1 MVKHFNLMSTDGPA
15 RRGEIVTTHGKI
27 ATPAFMPVG
36 SQAGVK
42 TLTPEEVKDVGADIL
57 LSNAYHLYLRPGAD
71 IIRRAGG
78 LHNFMG
84 WDRPILTDSG
94 GFQVFSLATLRRVN
108 DDGVV
113 FRSHIDGSEHRITPE
128 SITVFQE
135 LLGSD
140 IMMALDECPAHDAPL
155 PKQTAAVRRTTEW
168 AGRCLAA
175 RRRDDTFLY
184 GIVQGGLHRE
194 LRQESVA
201 GLTEL
206 DFPGYGIGG
215 LSLGE
220 TKEQTFNTVAAT
232 TELLPVDR
240 TRYLMGVGAP
250 DDIIEAVNLGC
261 DIFDSVLPTRVARHG
276 AFYTRLGRQNIGN
289 ARYKDAMT
297 PLEPD
302 CDCYAC
308 RHFSAAYLRHLFRAK
323 ELLSLRLLTIHNL
336 RFLSRL
342 TADCRQSIENGGFQA
357 FRHEFLDGYTATN
370 EEIRLA
376 QKAKWRQRHGF

>member
-15 RRGEIVTTHGKI
+15 RRGEIITSHGKI

-36 SQAGVK
+36 SQASVK
-42 TLTPEEVKDVGADIL
+42 TLTPEEVRDAGADVL
-57 LSNAYHLYLRPGAD
+57 LANAYHLYLRPGAD
-71 IIRRAGG
+71 IIRQAGG
-78 LHNFMG
+78 LHQFMG
-84 WDRPILTDSG
+84 WDGPILTDSG
-94 GFQVFSLATLRRVN
+94 GFQVFSLATLRRIR

-128 SITVFQE
+128 SITGFQE

-155 PKQTAAVRRTTEW
+155 KKVAEAVRRTTAW
-168 AGRCLAA
+168 AERCLAA
-175 RRRDDTFLY
+175 RQRNDTFLY

-201 GLTEL
+201 GLTAL

-220 TKEQTFNTVAAT
+220 TKEQTFDMVAVT
-232 TELLPVDR
+232 TGLLPPDR

-250 DDIIEAVNLGC
+250 DDIIEAINLGC

-276 AFYTRLGRQNIGN
+276 AFYTRQGRRNIGN
-289 ARYKDAMT
+289 ARYKDTQT
-297 PLEPD
+297 PLEPE

-308 RHFSAAYLRHLFRAK
+308 RHFSAAYLHHLFRAK

-336 RFLSRL
+336 KFLSRL
-342 TADCRQSIENGGFQA
+342 TADCRHAIETGSFQA
-357 FRHEFLDGYTATN
+357 FRVEFLNGYAATN
-370 EEIRLA
+370 EGVRLA
-376 QKAKWRQRHGF
+376 QKAKWLKRQGS